1 MKRRKARELAL
12 QFLFQWD
19 VSGGGDLEARLA
31 QFWEWQHPHSEV
43 LRFAEGLIRGTLD
56 HLREIDELLAQ
67 ASEHW
72 TLDRMATVDRNIL
85 RYAAYEIL
93 YSASGGE
100 EVPEK
105 VAIDEAIE
113 VAKKYGSAE
122 SPAFVNGVLDQIVRQ
137 GKRKAAAASL

>member
-31 QFWEWQHPHSEV
+31 QFWEWQHPHPEA
-43 LRFAEGLIRGTLD
+43 LRFAESLIRGTLD
-56 HLREIDELLAQ
+56 HLREIDGLLAQ
-67 ASEHW
+67 TSEHW

-93 YSASGGE
+93 FYE

-122 SPAFVNGVLDQIVRQ
+122 SPAFVNGILDQIVRQ

>member
-31 QFWEWQHPHSEV
+31 QFWEWQHPHSEA

-56 HLREIDELLAQ
+56 HLREIDGLLAQ

-93 YSASGGE
+93 FCE

-122 SPAFVNGVLDQIVRQ
+122 SPAFVNGILDQIVRQ